1 MGHYFGW
8 VGVSGVKLGIIFGWW
23 GWMGKYF
30 GWVEVGGKVIWV
42 ILGGGEWV

>member
-8 VGVSGVKLGIIFGWW
+8 VGVSEGKLGIIFGWW

-30 GWVEVGGKVIWV
+30 GWVKVGGDEWGWV
-42 ILGGGEWV
+42 GVGCTV